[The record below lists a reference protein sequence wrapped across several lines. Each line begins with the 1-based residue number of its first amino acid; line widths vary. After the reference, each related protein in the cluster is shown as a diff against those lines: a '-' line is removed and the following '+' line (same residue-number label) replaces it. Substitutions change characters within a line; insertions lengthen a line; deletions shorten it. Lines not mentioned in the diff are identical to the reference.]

1 MKQSALNLNSFRKGK
16 GHVHFVGCGGAGTQP
31 LMKLFHE
38 KGFEV
43 SGSDL
48 LDNEAVREL
57 KALGLPVAQGHRTE
71 NLPPADLPLLL
82 IHSSAAGKEN
92 PELLEAQKRNA
103 LILRRGEALGLLAD
117 LFRKTVTVSGSHGKT
132 SVSSMLAFALS
143 ELGAAPGCLIGGTVR
158 NWPHNGEAGNG
169 EFFVAEVDESDG
181 THACI
186 RSHLGIVTNAEDD
199 HAWTLGGVEVLMEN
213 FRNYAAQSER
223 LLYVGSPTAD
233 RLFSTHPCATR
244 IPPEDSCGESVSLTT
259 TTMDLLFPQS
269 VLRSWGRF
277 QKQNALT
284 ALTALEM
291 LGFPRP
297 KAAEVLSRFPGVER
311 RMTLRFD
318 GKAFQVI
325 EDYAHH
331 PTELAASM
339 EALRSTHPGQRL
351 VMIFQPHRY
360 ARLERYFNDFARI
373 LQQADRVF
381 ITPVFAAWTAKGKFS
396 SEDLAKATGE
406 NASALRGSWEDMA
419 RKVRAELHPGDL
431 VAVIGAGDL
440 KEILPF
446 LCREEDLA

>member
-1 MKQSALNLNSFRKGK
+1 MKQPGLNLNSFRKGK

-48 LDNEAVREL
+48 LDNDAVREL
-57 KALGLPVAQGHRTE
+57 KALGLTVAQGHRAE

-92 PELLEAQKRNA
+92 PELWEAQRRNA

-143 ELGAAPGCLIGGTVR
+143 ELGASPGCLIGGTVR

-186 RSHLGIVTNAEDD
+186 RSYLGIVTNVEDD

-213 FRNYAAQSER
+213 FRNYAVHAER

-244 IPPEDSCGESVSLTT
+244 IPPEDSGGESVPLM
-259 TTMDLLFPQS
+259 TTMDLLFPRS
-269 VLRSWGRF
+269 VLRAWGRF

-284 ALTALEM
+284 ALAALEM
-291 LGFPRP
+291 LGFPRRE
-297 KAAEVLSRFPGVER
+297 AAEVLSRFPGVER
-311 RMTLRFD
+311 RMSLRFD
-318 GKAFQVI
+318 GKAFRVI

-339 EALRSTHPGQRL
+339 EALRSTHPGRRL
-351 VMIFQPHRY
+351 VLIFQPHRY
-360 ARLERYFNDFARI
+360 ARLERYFDDFAR
-373 LQQADRVF
+373 LLKQADRVF
-381 ITPVFAAWTAKGKFS
+381 ITPVFAAWTAKGKVS
-396 SEDLAKATGE
+396 SEDLAQACGAG
-406 NASALRGSWEDMA
+406 ASFLQGSWEDMA

-446 LCREEDLA
+446 LCREEDPA